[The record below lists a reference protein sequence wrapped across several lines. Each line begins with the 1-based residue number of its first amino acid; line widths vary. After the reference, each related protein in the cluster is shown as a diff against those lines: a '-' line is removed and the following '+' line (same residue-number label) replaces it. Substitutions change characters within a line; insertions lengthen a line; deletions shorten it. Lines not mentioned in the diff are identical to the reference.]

1 VRLGLRL
8 TLWQNGN
15 KRAGSQTEH
24 ESALGQGE
32 DQAAANQVDDRRA
45 GTSAGDQAEPS
56 RPDADLADTKADYQF
71 SGAATEDSSP
81 WPQDKAAGSWSPDP
95 PADSQTESFP
105 ALSLPA
111 DVPALSHE
119 EYLPGTTS
127 YSAEQSA
134 GSATGGATQEWPA
147 ESGARDASAGVEAE
161 KWPAGSGTGDGSAG
175 VEAGMRSAEDEATGQ
190 HAANGA
196 GDPSA
201 VGEAGVAAGTEAG
214 DQPAGSG
221 AGGES
226 AAARTAVLGKPARR
240 WDLGLAAAVAAL
252 WQRTAGPT
260 WQRTVGRAW
269 QQTIGR
275 LGISRLWRPGPG
287 VREAADPGVRT
298 LALVTAM
305 PVILLVAWLVPGLA
319 LLLGNAFLPA
329 PMVLISVPLAVAL
342 TILVARELPG
352 RWPAPDA
359 ADTTDTADAGAQGAS
374 AKNRG
379 RPWSA
384 WWGLSGTVAVA
395 AVFAVWQ
402 LMENSPQFIVSR
414 DPGAFAQFAY
424 WIADHG
430 SLPIP
435 TSAAAFG
442 GAHPGLTFASFGFA
456 THSGAVVP
464 GLAPGLPIVLAAGM
478 WAHGVSGAVALSPL
492 IGALAIL
499 AVGGLTA
506 RLAGPQWAP
515 AGALLLA
522 ITVPE
527 IYTSR
532 SAFSDTLA
540 QALLFGGLCLVV
552 DSFSSRRRITLASLG
567 GLALGLTVLAGAS
580 FLLLLL
586 PMIVVAG
593 ALLAG
598 RRPQAIPLAAGWLAG
613 VVCGLA
619 TDIGLGAPA
628 LSITTPSFRIIGLLA
643 GGLAV
648 VTAAG
653 VTIALVGPVRR
664 RACKMLAARP
674 LRWLPE
680 AGAVLVA
687 AAGIGLAI
695 RPYLQKV
702 HGPASPYVAALQRL
716 EGLPVDPGRVYSE
729 SSLYWV
735 IWYLGLPALLLGLI
749 GLAMVTRMCLRALI
763 TWRDP
768 TGAARSWVLPASIV
782 GWGLF
787 AVLWQP
793 GTVPDQPWASRQL
806 VPVVLPGLIVL
817 AVWVAAWLI
826 GRAHARGAGWAAV
839 AVATACFVVAMGVP
853 PAAITFGIALSRPAN
868 PATRLALSG
877 LAFRTTGAGE
887 VAAVEQLCGAIPP
900 HSSVVLIDKVAAREF
915 AQVIRG
921 TCGVPT
927 GIVTST
933 APGNVAAVI
942 GGIER
947 AGRHPALLATKA
959 AELTPYGAS
968 PREIVN
974 LATQQDEHL
983 LTRPPTS
990 TWPVRYSLWMSQP
1003 GGTAFG
1009 A

>member
-24 ESALGQGE
+24 EPALGQGE
-32 DQAAANQVDDRRA
+32 DEPAANQVDDRRA
-45 GTSAGDQAEPS
+45 GTSAGDQ
-56 RPDADLADTKADYQF
+56 
-71 SGAATEDSSP
+71 
-81 WPQDKAAGSWSPDP
+81 
-95 PADSQTESFP
+95 TESF
-105 ALSLPA
+105 AAISLPE

-119 EYLPGTTS
+119 EYLPSGS
-127 YSAEQSA
+127 DSA
-134 GSATGGATQEWPA
+134 
-147 ESGARDASAGVEAE
+147 
-161 KWPAGSGTGDGSAG
+161 DGSAG
-175 VEAGMRSAEDEATGQ
+175 VEAETWSAGNGTADGSATVEADVRSAEDEATGQ
-190 HAANGA
+190 HAGNGT
-196 GDPSA
+196 GDSSA
-201 VGEAGVAAGTEAG
+201 AAETDVRSENEAT

-221 AGGES
+221 ADDKPATTPEEYVS
-226 AAARTAVLGKPARR
+226 AVSLEEAQAAASKAGDGVPPPRTAVLSGLTRQ
-240 WDLGLAAAVAAL
+240 WDQLGLGRRAGGL
-252 WQRTAGPT
+252 WQRGVVTP
-260 WQRTVGRAW
+260 W

-275 LGISRLWRPGPG
+275 LGISRLWQPGPG
-287 VREAADPGVRT
+287 VREAADPGART

-305 PVILLVAWLVPGLA
+305 PVILLVAWLVPGLV
-319 LLLGNAFLPA
+319 LLLAHAFLPA

-359 ADTTDTADAGAQGAS
+359 ADTTDTTDTADAGAQGAS

-379 RPWSA
+379 KPWSA
-384 WWGLSGTVAVA
+384 WWGLFGTVAVA

-442 GAHPGLTFASFGFA
+442 GAHPGLIFASFGFA
-456 THSGAVVP
+456 THGGAVVP

-478 WAHGVSGAVALSPL
+478 WAHGVSGAAVLSPL

-613 VVCGLA
+613 VVCGLGA
-619 TDIGLGAPA
+619 DIGLDAPA
-628 LSITTPSFRIIGLLA
+628 LSTTTPSFSTIGILA

-653 VTIALVGPVRR
+653 VTIALVGPARR
-664 RACKMLAARP
+664 RARKMLAAWP

-716 EGLPVDPGRVYSE
+716 EGLPVDAGRVYSE

-749 GLAMVTRMCLRALI
+749 GLAMVTRTCLRALI

-768 TGAARSWVLPASIV
+768 TGVARSWVVPASII

-839 AVATACFVVAMGVP
+839 ALATACFVVAMGVP

-900 HSSVVLIDKVAAREF
+900 HSSVVLIDKIAAREF

-933 APGNVAAVI
+933 APGNVATVI
-942 GGIER
+942 GGIVR

>member
-1 VRLGLRL
+1 M
-8 TLWQNGN
+8 
-15 KRAGSQTEH
+15 
-24 ESALGQGE
+24 
-32 DQAAANQVDDRRA
+32 
-45 GTSAGDQAEPS
+45 
-56 RPDADLADTKADYQF
+56 
-71 SGAATEDSSP
+71 
-81 WPQDKAAGSWSPDP
+81 
-95 PADSQTESFP
+95 
-105 ALSLPA
+105 
-111 DVPALSHE
+111 PALSHE

-127 YSAEQSA
+127 YAASYTAEQSA
-134 GSATGGATQEWPA
+134 GSAAGGATEEWPA
-147 ESGARDASAGVEAE
+147 ESGRWDAPAGVEAE
-161 KWPAGSGTGDGSAG
+161 KWSAGSGTGDGSAS

-196 GDPSA
+196 GDGAAGAGAETWSAAGSGAADQTAMDGAGDPSA
-201 VGEAGVAAGTEAG
+201 VGEAGVAAVGEDG

-221 AGGES
+221 AGGEP

-252 WQRTAGPT
+252 WRRTAGPT
-260 WQRTVGRAW
+260 WQRTVGQAWQRTVGRAW

-275 LGISRLWRPGPG
+275 LGISRLWQPGPG
-287 VREAADPGVRT
+287 VREAADPGART

-305 PVILLVAWLVPGLA
+305 PVILLVAWLVPGLV
-319 LLLGNAFLPA
+319 LLLAHAFLPA

-379 RPWSA
+379 KPWSA
-384 WWGLSGTVAVA
+384 WWGLFGTVAVA

-402 LMENSPQFIVSR
+402 LLENSPQFIVSR

-478 WAHGVSGAVALSPL
+478 WAHGVSGAVVLSPL

-619 TDIGLGAPA
+619 ADIWLDAPA
-628 LSITTPSFRIIGLLA
+628 LSTTTPSFRTIGLLA
-643 GGLAV
+643 AGLAA

-653 VTIALVGPVRR
+653 VTIALVGPARR
-664 RACKMLAARP
+664 RARKMLAAWP

-716 EGLPVDPGRVYSE
+716 EGLPVDAGRVYSE

-749 GLAMVTRMCLRALI
+749 GLAMVTRTCLRALI

-768 TGAARSWVLPASIV
+768 TGVARSWVLPASII

-839 AVATACFVVAMGVP
+839 ALATACFVVAMGVP

-900 HSSVVLIDKVAAREF
+900 HSSVVLLDEVAAREF
-915 AQVIRG
+915 AEVIRG

-942 GGIER
+942 GGIVR